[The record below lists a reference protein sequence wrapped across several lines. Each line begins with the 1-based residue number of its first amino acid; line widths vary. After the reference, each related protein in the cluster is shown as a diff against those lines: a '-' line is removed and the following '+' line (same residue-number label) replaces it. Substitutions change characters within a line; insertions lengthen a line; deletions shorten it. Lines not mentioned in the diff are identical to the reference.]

1 MLNSFGGTLNFST
14 LELFEQIIKSSD
26 ASQLDEVFDWEEYN
40 REVEELANA
49 SMEDAHVAQARLIQD
64 TPEETLAITH
74 ISKIVENFLTVDGQ
88 PFVFAGREYVKGLYD
103 LVKEYPSGCRNQ
115 IWHTGRQV
123 EKSTT
128 QAAKS
133 ISLGIAVPAYKTLYI
148 TPRFDQVTV
157 FSQQR
162 FKPMCED
169 SKKILGRWVKPS
181 ECLWQVGAK
190 QFANGSFYN
199 FRSCYLSADNSRGIS
214 ANHLMIDEIQDIL
227 SENIP
232 IVEQC
237 QSHSSAELR
246 FRTYAGT
253 PKTNSNVI
261 TRRYQNSC
269 QFEWLCKCEGC
280 QHWNYLD
287 ENVIGPDFFE
297 CVRCHK
303 EIFPSK
309 GQWVPARPELLD
321 KCWGFRIPQI
331 MVPFKTHKDIK
342 ELRDDPQTSRR
353 QFYNECLGL
362 PYDEG
367 ELVLTE
373 KDMVEACAAG
383 DGNGMWTAGES
394 YGLARRGIPV
404 FAGIDY
410 GTAEGNTPSF
420 TVITIGYMNAYEKF
434 QVIYMEKLLGEKAN
448 LAKQPHYLNNLMR
461 SYGVRWV
468 GADWGF
474 GAPINQRLIEEFGWA
489 RANANHILMEFQ
501 YVKQKNKANWSSKA
515 TRYMLDRNQS
525 MNDMI
530 DAIRNKRI
538 TFFKYDEMRPYVL
551 DFTTIFIEFDEY
563 HGTMRYDHQ
572 LPDDCFHSV
581 NYAYSAAKQYYGK
594 LTPKALPDL
603 KDEDHN
609 EYDMM

>member
-1 MLNSFGGTLNFST
+1 MQNTFGGTLNFST
-14 LELFEQIIKSSD
+14 LELFEQLIKKTD
-26 ASQLDEVFDWEEYN
+26 PAEIDEAFNWEEYN
-40 REVEELANA
+40 KEVEELALAA
-49 SMEDAHVAQARLIQD
+49 SEQAAATQARLVQD
-64 TPEETLAITH
+64 DTSERLAVTH
-74 ISKIVENFLTVDGQ
+74 ISKIVGGFLTVDGQ
-88 PFVFAGREYVKGLYD
+88 PFSFDGREYIKGLYD
-103 LVKEYPSGCRNQ
+103 LVKEYPAGCRNQ

-123 EKSTT
+123 EKSTS

-133 ISLGIAVPAYKTLYI
+133 IALGIAVPAYKTLYI

-169 SKKILGRWVKPS
+169 SKKIVGKWVKPS

-199 FRSCYLSADNSRGIS
+199 FRSCYLTADNSRGIS
-214 ANHLMIDEIQDIL
+214 ANHLLIDEIQDIL

-269 QFEWLCKCEGC
+269 QFEWLVKCEGC
-280 QHWNYLD
+280 LHWNYLD
-287 ENVIGPDFFE
+287 ENVIGPNFFE

-303 EIFPSK
+303 QIYPK
-309 GQWVPARPELLD
+309 LGQWVPARPELLD

-342 ELRDDPQTSRR
+342 DLRDDPQTSRR

-373 KDMVEACAAG
+373 KDMADASGAG
-383 DGNGMWTAGES
+383 DGQGMWTAEQA
-394 YGLARRGIPV
+394 YELARRNVPI

-410 GTAEGNTPSF
+410 GTAEGSTPSF
-420 TVITIGYMNAYEKF
+420 TVITIGFMNTFEKF
-434 QVIYMEKLLGEKAN
+434 QVLYMEKLVGERAN
-448 LAKQPHYLNNLMR
+448 LAKQPGYLNRLMR
-461 SYGVRWV
+461 AYGVRWV

-474 GAPINQRLIEEFGWA
+474 GAPINQRLVEEFGWA
-489 RANANHILMEFQ
+489 RANAHHVLMEFQ
-501 YVKQKNKANWSSKA
+501 YVKQKNKANWSNKA
-515 TRYMLDRNQS
+515 NRYMIDRSQS
-525 MNDMI
+525 MSDMI
-530 DAIRNKRI
+530 DAIRNKKI
-538 TFFKYDEMRPYVL
+538 VFFSYEELRPFVI
-551 DFTTIFIEFDEY
+551 DFTTIYIEFDDY

-572 LPDDCFHSV
+572 MPDDCFHSL
-581 NYAYSAAKQYYGK
+581 NYAYSAALQYYGE
-594 LTPKALPDL
+594 LTPRALPEVP
-603 KDEDHN
+603 DEDN